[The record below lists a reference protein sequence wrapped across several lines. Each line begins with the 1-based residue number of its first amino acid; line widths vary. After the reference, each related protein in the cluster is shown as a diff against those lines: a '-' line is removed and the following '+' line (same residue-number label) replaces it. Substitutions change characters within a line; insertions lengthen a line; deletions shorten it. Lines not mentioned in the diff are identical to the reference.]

1 MKVSRECSPIFKFV
15 NTSQVGRVMSR
26 ERNEH
31 PVESVRES
39 SIKSFIYRHCCS
51 NLKKKKK
58 RDSGTGIT
66 LTSTGTTLT
75 STGTT

>member
-31 PVESVRES
+31 PVESVMES
-39 SIKSFIYRHCCS
+39 SLKSFIYRHCYS
-51 NLKKKKK
+51 NLKKKK
-58 RDSGTGIT
+58 RDSDTGIT